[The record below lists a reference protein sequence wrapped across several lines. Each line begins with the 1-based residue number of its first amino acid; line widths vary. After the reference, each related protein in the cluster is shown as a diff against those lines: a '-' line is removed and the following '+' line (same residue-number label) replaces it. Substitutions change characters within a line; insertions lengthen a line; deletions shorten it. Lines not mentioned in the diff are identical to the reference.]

1 MNAERCTF
9 LDWMKCLGMGVIV
22 WGHVTSRLDYLTP
35 PFFPKQLGVAF
46 FLFAAGFSLA
56 RERRPAGRVLF
67 NRLFE
72 IFLFGLACAFIMS
85 VVSYAR
91 VGRIAPSNYLPFFL
105 GSNVVFNNFPANPT
119 TWYIGTYIHV
129 LLLWAVA
136 LRGVRIP
143 LWAVALT
150 AVAEVVV
157 RAALV
162 EGVGAM
168 VAYMALPNWATVF
181 LFGLYCGQRHETAPA
196 ADPAPCLLLFF
207 LLLVTWPVVGA
218 ALWPQWSFP
227 FKEAAVGGRAG
238 LLLTSAAVTS
248 LYFAYTYL
256 AYQLT
261 TRCRGRRWVSFFAR
275 NTVIIFIAHMPVFY
289 GLQALVGGWPT
300 WPRVAVEFPVCFVG
314 LALLSELVCR
324 LVSTKRLR
332 DAIWSRFVARVRSG
346 PGAEPGGKQLADFNH
361 AARA

>member
-1 MNAERCTF
+1 MNAERYTF
-9 LDWMKCLGMGVIV
+9 LDWMKCLGMAVIV

-91 VGRIAPSNYLPFFL
+91 VGRIAPSNYLPFLL

-119 TWYIGTYIHV
+119 TWYIGTYIHI

-136 LRGVRIP
+136 LRRVRPP
-143 LWAVALT
+143 LWTVALT
-150 AVAEVVV
+150 AVVEVLVRVAVV
-157 RAALV
+157 
-162 EGVGAM
+162 ESMGEF
-168 VAYMALPNWATVF
+168 VAYMALSNWATVF
-181 LFGLYCGQRHETAPA
+181 LFGLYCGQRHEAARA
-196 ADPAPCLLLFF
+196 ADLAPCLLLFF
-207 LLLVTWPVVGA
+207 LLLVTWPAAGA
-218 ALWPQWSFP
+218 ALWPQWAFP
-227 FKEAAVGGRAG
+227 FKQSAAGGRAG
-238 LLLTSAAVTS
+238 LLLTSAAITF
-248 LYFAYTYL
+248 LYFAYTWL

-261 TRCRGRRWVSFFAR
+261 ARFHGRAWVGFFAR
-275 NTVIIFIAHMPVFY
+275 NTIIIFIGHMPVFY
-289 GLQALVGGWPT
+289 GLQALVGDWPT
-300 WPRVAVEFPVCFVG
+300 WPRVAVEFSVCFVG

-324 LVSTKRLR
+324 LVSPKRLR
-332 DAIWSRFVARVRSG
+332 DTIWSRWAARKQ
-346 PGAEPGGKQLADFNH
+346 PGTRTEPGGKHLADVNH
-361 AARA
+361 ARA